1 MNDQKTYI
9 VMYVALTVLGV
20 SLVSLLYGI
29 HSVLP
34 KDTIYD
40 CRIAEISPDYTP
52 AMREECR
59 KKLKES
65 TK

>member
-1 MNDQKTYI
+1 MTTRKEHLL
-9 VMYVALTVLGV
+9 MWSALVVLGAA
-20 SLVSLLYGI
+20 LFSLLYGI

-34 KDTIYD
+34 REAVYD

-65 TK
+65 LK

>member
-1 MNDQKTYI
+1 
-9 VMYVALTVLGV
+9 MYVALTVLGV

-34 KDTIYD
+34 REVVYD
-40 CRIAEISPDYTP
+40 CRLAEISADIPQQVK
-52 AMREECR
+52 EECR

>member
-1 MNDQKTYI
+1 MTTLKEHLIMWPTI
-9 VMYVALTVLGV
+9 IVLGAL
-20 SLVSLLYGI
+20 LVSLLYGI
-29 HSVLP
+29 HNVLP
-34 KDTIYD
+34 KEAMYD

-65 TK
+65 LK

>member
-1 MNDQKTYI
+1 MT
-9 VMYVALTVLGV
+9 ALKEHLIMWPLLIVLGTM
-20 SLVSLLYGI
+20 LCGLLYGI

-34 KDTIYD
+34 KDAVYD

-52 AMREECR
+52 AMRDACR

>member
-1 MNDQKTYI
+1 MWS
-9 VMYVALTVLGV
+9 ALVVLGAA
-20 SLVSLLYGI
+20 LFSLLYGI

-34 KDTIYD
+34 REAVYD

-65 TK
+65 LK

>member
-1 MNDQKTYI
+1 MNNRKTYI
-9 VMYVALTVLGV
+9 IMDVALTVLGV

-34 KDTIYD
+34 REVVYD
-40 CRIAEISPDYTP
+40 CRLAEISADIPQQVK
-52 AMREECR
+52 EECR

>member
-1 MNDQKTYI
+1 MSDRRTHI
-9 VMYVALTVLGV
+9 LMYLVLTVLGI
-20 SLVSLLYGI
+20 SLFSLLYGI

-34 KDTIYD
+34 REAMYD

-52 AMREECR
+52 AMKQECR

-65 TK
+65 LK

>member
-1 MNDQKTYI
+1 MNNRKTYI
-9 VMYVALTVLGV
+9 IMYVALTVLGV

-34 KDTIYD
+34 REVVYD
-40 CRIAEISPDYTP
+40 CRLAEISADIPQQVK
-52 AMREECR
+52 EECR

>member
-1 MNDQKTYI
+1 
-9 VMYVALTVLGV
+9 MYVALTVLGV

-34 KDTIYD
+34 KDAIYD

>member
-34 KDTIYD
+34 KDAIYD